1 MPGLIFT
8 LIIRVIFGLI
18 AASIASRKGR
28 SSVGWFFGGFFLILI
43 GVIIVA
49 CLSNKTQERSI
60 RRHADLERRR
70 LREQLMQERMKNEA
84 FRAHASNRLD
94 THDRMLG
101 TRTRSP
107 LALHGGSVDRLSFDA
122 SEPAMELGAPPPAP
136 PQAAPPPPPAEGQWY
151 VALQGQTRGPVAETR
166 LREWLVS
173 GKLKGDTPIMPVG
186 GDRWCAAGRTEQF
199 RGCINPNPSGYT

>member
-28 SSVGWFFGGFFLILI
+28 SSIGWFFGGFFFGLI
-43 GVIIVA
+43 GIIIVA
-49 CLSNKTQERSI
+49 VASDKTQERSI

-84 FRAHASNRLD
+84 FRAHAANRLD

-107 LALHGGSVDRLSFDA
+107 LALHGGVVDRLSFDA
-122 SEPAMELGAPPPAP
+122 SEPAMEIGAPAPSPPPPAP
-136 PQAAPPPPPAEGQWY
+136 PQATETQWY